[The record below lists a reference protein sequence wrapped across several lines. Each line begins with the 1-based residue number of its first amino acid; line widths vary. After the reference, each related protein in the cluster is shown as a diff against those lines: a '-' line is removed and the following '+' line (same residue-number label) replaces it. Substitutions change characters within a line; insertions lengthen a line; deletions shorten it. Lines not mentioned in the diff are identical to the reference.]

1 MRAEAASTAERTPPA
16 RVFFALWPDLALVAA
31 LHDAALACAARCG
44 GRVMQRDTLHLTL
57 AFLGDV
63 PPDRLDAL
71 RTIGDGVRAPATEI
85 TLDRLGYW
93 PHNRIVWAGAS
104 KMSEALVQLVQRL
117 GEALGAAGFRTE
129 RRPFAPHVT
138 LLRNVEIGRAHV

>member
-1 MRAEAASTAERTPPA
+1 
-16 RVFFALWPDLALVAA
+16 
-31 LHDAALACAARCG
+31 
-44 GRVMQRDTLHLTL
+44 MQRDTLHLTL

-104 KMSEALVQLVQRL
+104 KTSEALAQLVQRL

-138 LLRNVEIGRAHV
+138 LLRNVESWRDGTGLDGMPTLAPLTWRVDRFVLACSQTAGNGAAYRPLAEWPLQ